1 MNRNAY
7 FILIIVA
14 LFSSCS
20 NREKYSSEMILIK
33 NLYQFPLPCIP
44 IQVDTLSEIKQIG
57 EYLDSIC
64 LSNPYRQNIYIG
76 LVYNLQDSIFVPSTD
91 SIYNITIPCG
101 LGNPSEGW
109 FSNEHTL
116 FISFVSCD
124 SLLIKN
130 RENAF
135 DHRIPI
141 SSLETYF
148 AGYLEEIGTEG
159 CSFCMNDVLI
169 SMDISKNPSKSSF
182 EKTYS
187 TLFWTF
193 HSEMLNRI
201 KSSPKMNLVELA
213 KESEVDPENVC
224 ITLNGRIHIFL
235 MRDSTGYGF
244 LNPILTPQKF
254 LN

>member
-7 FILIIVA
+7 FILIIIV
-14 LFSSCS
+14 LFTSCS

-64 LSNPYRQNIYIG
+64 LSTPYRQNIYIG
-76 LVYNLQDSIFVPSTD
+76 LVYNLQDSTFVPSTD
-91 SIYNITIPCG
+91 SINNITIPCG
-101 LGNPSEGW
+101 LGNPSDHW
-109 FSNEHTL
+109 FSNEHAL
-116 FISFVSCD
+116 FISFPSCD
-124 SLLIKN
+124 SLLIKS
-130 RENAF
+130 RENTLV
-135 DHRIPI
+135 HRIPLA
-141 SSLETYF
+141 SLEDFF
-148 AGYLEEIGTEG
+148 AGYLRELAPDG

-182 EKTYS
+182 VKTYS

-193 HSEMLNRI
+193 HSEMLTRI
-201 KSSPKMNLVELA
+201 SSNPRININELV
-213 KESEVDPENVC
+213 KESEADPD
-224 ITLNGRIHIFL
+224 IIYKTLNGRIHIFL

-244 LNPILTPQKF
+244 LNPILTPQK
-254 LN
+254 LWN

>member
-1 MNRNAY
+1 MNRNTF

-20 NREKYSSEMILIK
+20 NGERYRSEKILIK

-44 IQVDTLSEIKQIG
+44 IQFDTLSEIKQIG
-57 EYLDSIC
+57 GYLDSIC
-64 LSNPYRQNIYIG
+64 LSNPYSQNIYIG
-76 LVYNLQDSIFVPSTD
+76 LVYNLQDSTFVPSTD
-91 SIYNITIPCG
+91 SVYNITVPCG
-101 LGNPSEGW
+101 LGNPGDHM
-109 FSNEHTL
+109 FLNEHAL
-116 FISFVSCD
+116 FISFVNGD

-148 AGYLEEIGTEG
+148 AGYLSDVRTDG

-169 SMDISKNPSKSSF
+169 SIDISKNPSKSTF
-182 EKTYS
+182 EKIYS

-201 KSSPKMNLVELA
+201 NSSPRINLNELA
-213 KESEVDPENVC
+213 IESEDDPE
-224 ITLNGRIHIFL
+224 IIYKTLNGRIHIYL